1 MIYLDLATMIKN
13 DILYLV
19 FIFTFGN
26 NTLNNSFTSSIH

>member
-1 MIYLDLATMIKN
+1 MIYLDLATMIKS

-19 FIFTFGN
+19 FIFTFGD